1 MRDLGAKKLPQ
12 ALKKAQLGVKSYP
25 NVVDFHAI
33 AGFVLTEMG
42 RYKQSIPHFVEASR
56 LKPDDPQF
64 AENLANALMQTGRLD
79 RALALAEQKL
89 ERFPGNRELARVI
102 EEITTKGT
110 NWREIIGHVS
120 KRLEADPDNARLL
133 LMRARA
139 FGEIDFL
146 EDATRDISRAYA
158 LAPDNALIAVRKAVD
173 LIEAG
178 EFEESSR
185 ILWSVLKS
193 DEGNAQALYL
203 LSTVS
208 NDIQIFE
215 LLRKT
220 EDALTRQQGVSVE
233 LEFAKAHLVARRDGL
248 ENAMPLYAQGN
259 ATQQASQPY
268 DQTAEEEKFT
278 RTQSVCPANQ
288 PPPVAE
294 GELHPMPIFVIG
306 QPRSGTTLMEVMLSA
321 LPGVTG
327 CGELLLGSDLTRALI
342 EAGKV
347 FDAPAADRIA
357 QDYRRL
363 MPPLP
368 EATTAF
374 VDKMPHNYQR
384 LGFLMS
390 AFPNAKVIHMLRDP
404 RDVGLSA
411 WIKLFPSHGM
421 RYASDLN
428 AMAAAANLYRRYM
441 SHWSGL
447 FGARILTVSYEDLV
461 SDPAAQ
467 SKAIADFCG
476 LEWSE
481 AMLRPQETSRQVRTA
496 SADQVRKGIS
506 PSSIGGWRQVADH
519 IRPMLDGLDPELW
532 PEYDLRDTG

>member
-158 LAPDNALIAVRKAVD
+158 LAPDNALIAVRKAID

-203 LSTVS
+203 LSAMPNESQVS
-208 NDIQIFE
+208 E
-215 LLRKT
+215 LLNKT
-220 EDALTRQQGVSVE
+220 EDTLTRQQGVSVE
-233 LEFAKAHLVARRDGL
+233 LEFAKAHLVARQDGHGGKKGRTGKL
-248 ENAMPLYAQGN
+248 WSCVHGSMAGGPLCAQVCDARNRGR
-259 ATQQASQPY
+259 AT
-268 DQTAEEEKFT
+268 
-278 RTQSVCPANQ
+278 
-288 PPPVAE
+288 
-294 GELHPMPIFVIG
+294 
-306 QPRSGTTLMEVMLSA
+306 
-321 LPGVTG
+321 
-327 CGELLLGSDLTRALI
+327 
-342 EAGKV
+342 
-347 FDAPAADRIA
+347 
-357 QDYRRL
+357 
-363 MPPLP
+363 
-368 EATTAF
+368 
-374 VDKMPHNYQR
+374 
-384 LGFLMS
+384 
-390 AFPNAKVIHMLRDP
+390 
-404 RDVGLSA
+404 
-411 WIKLFPSHGM
+411 
-421 RYASDLN
+421 
-428 AMAAAANLYRRYM
+428 
-441 SHWSGL
+441 
-447 FGARILTVSYEDLV
+447 
-461 SDPAAQ
+461 
-467 SKAIADFCG
+467 
-476 LEWSE
+476 
-481 AMLRPQETSRQVRTA
+481 
-496 SADQVRKGIS
+496 KG
-506 PSSIGGWRQVADH
+506 G
-519 IRPMLDGLDPELW
+519 
-532 PEYDLRDTG
+532 